1 MTVISPAWTAL
12 LRMGFRQVRRNR
24 VRSVLIVALV
34 ALPVASVA
42 MADVLIRSN
51 PLDARQRAEKMLGN
65 ADARVRFYGGEPI
78 VQSPDGLRAG
88 VNLPGFT
95 FEPVRSGVPGSPPP
109 TTAQLRSWLPRSSL
123 LQAELSA
130 PALLKTTAGATT
142 IQLTGLDLT
151 VPATR
156 PALTLVA
163 GAWSAGAAEISL
175 SEDLARTAGLN
186 VGDTVTLRQPAATLK
201 LVAIVHDRYANL
213 DRFAAVSP
221 ATLSALVPA
230 RRSGDPNGWMDDPT
244 SWLVA
249 QPGGVSWSDVLAL
262 NRHGVLVTSRSV
274 LLDPPPPSAV
284 PRHHHQQ
291 SAAGTSKI
299 AVAIGVGVGLA
310 VLQLALLAGPA
321 FAVSA
326 RRRQHDLA
334 LIAAIG
340 GDRTV
345 LRRSLLAESL
355 VLGAVAGVLGCALGI
370 AAAVAYRGWQDDIL
384 GPLRLHPAEL
394 AGIAVL
400 GLLSAMAG
408 AMLPAYG
415 AARLDVVATLSGRRA
430 ATRAPWRLSL
440 LGLLAVGAGLL
451 AGAVGAARYQV
462 LLLILPGL
470 ALCEL
475 GVVALTPGI
484 LSLAG
489 RLAPRLPVAVRIA
502 LRDAARNRSAAVP
515 ALAAVL
521 AVVTAST
528 AIAIYASSLSARD
541 RMLYHPQLPSGL
553 ALVQIPDHRA
563 DAAAPASHALAAHLD
578 TRRVAV
584 LNVVGCPIGC
594 NGTSVVRPEANACPP
609 DTIDQPDPRC
619 QYQGGRQ
626 GYDLGFAHSV
636 LVLDPDHMAVLVDQL
651 DPADV
656 AALRAGRMLLTSA
669 LDLRGPEHAV
679 ITSQANSE
687 PGGLRVP
694 AAVLRSVTEFHF
706 SAVMSP
712 ATAARL
718 GFQAAPITV
727 IAELGSPPTGSQEE
741 ALAAA
746 LADNDLHAQIE
757 HGYVDPYRG
766 GILATL
772 LAAMILAMS
781 ATVLATAL
789 AVVDSRPE
797 LATLWAIG
805 AGPGLRRRLSVA
817 RAGVVALLGVLLGT
831 ALGFLPPLIVIEN
844 ARRRS
849 AGLTA
854 VGIDDPR
861 PLSIPWPNL
870 VGTAVLIPLAAMLIA
885 ALMTR
890 ARPSEPL
897 RVGG

>member
-65 ADARVRFYGGEPI
+65 ADARLRFYDDEAI

-123 LQAELSA
+123 IQAELSA

-142 IQLTGLDLT
+142 VQLTGLDLT

-175 SEDLARTAGLN
+175 SEGLARAAGLS

-201 LVAIVHDRYANL
+201 LVAIVRDRYANL

-221 ATLSALVPA
+221 ATLATLAPA
-230 RRSGDPNGWMDDPT
+230 SRSGGPNSWMDDPI
-244 SWLVA
+244 SWLVV

-284 PRHHHQQ
+284 PRHPHQQ
-291 SAAGTSKI
+291 PAAGTSSTAI
-299 AVAIGVGVGLA
+299 AIGVGTSLA

-326 RRRQHDLA
+326 RRRQRDLA

-340 GDRTV
+340 GDRKV
-345 LRRSLLAESL
+345 LRRMLFAESL
-355 VLGAVAGVLGCALGI
+355 VLGALASVLGCAVGI
-370 AAAVAYRGWQDDIL
+370 VAAVAYRGWQDAVL

-400 GLLSAMAG
+400 GLCSAVAG
-408 AMLPAYG
+408 ALLPAQW
-415 AARLDVVATLSGRRA
+415 AARLDVVAALAGRRS
-430 ATRAPWRLSL
+430 ATRAPWLLSL

-451 AGAVGAARYQV
+451 AWAIGAPRRE
-462 LLLILPGL
+462 LLVILPGL

-475 GVVALTPGI
+475 GVLALTPGM

-528 AIAIYASSLSARD
+528 AIAIYVSSLSARE
-541 RMLYHPQLPSGL
+541 RMLYHPQLPSGV
-553 ALVQIPDHRA
+553 ALVRIPVDRP
-563 DAAAPASHALAAHLD
+563 DAAQPASQALAAHLD
-578 TRRVAV
+578 TRRIAV
-584 LNVVGCPIGC
+584 LNVVSCFTDC
-594 NGTSVVRPEANACPP
+594 GTGVVRPAANECPTF
-609 DTIDQPDPRC
+609 DRSDRSDPRC
-619 QYQGGRQ
+619 NDQRTVFGEFG
-626 GYDLGFAHSV
+626 S
-636 LVLDPDHMAVLVDQL
+636 LVLAMDPDQLAVLVDRL

-656 AALRAGRMLLTSA
+656 AALRGGKLLLSSA
-669 LDLRGPEHAV
+669 LDLAGPDHAI
-679 ITSQANSE
+679 IT
-687 PGGLRVP
+687 GLADGVAGDLGNGTQKVP
-694 AAVLRSVTEFHF
+694 AAVLRSVAGFGF
-706 SAVMSP
+706 SALMSP

-718 GFQAAPITV
+718 RFRVTPIAV
-727 IAELGSPPTGSQEE
+727 VAQLSSPATRGQEE
-741 ALAAA
+741 ALTAV
-746 LADNDLHAQIE
+746 LADNDLQVQIE
-757 HGYVDPYRG
+757 HGYVDAHRAG
-766 GILATL
+766 VLVTL
-772 LAAMILAMS
+772 LAAVILATA
-781 ATVLATAL
+781 ATALATAL
-789 AVVDSRPE
+789 AVVDSRPD

-805 AGPGLRRRLSVA
+805 ASPGLRRRLSMA
-817 RAGVVALLGVLLGT
+817 RAGVIALLGVLLGT
-831 ALGFLPPLIVIEN
+831 ALGFLPPLIVIGD
-844 ARRRS
+844 ARRRG
-849 AGLTA
+849 AGPH
-854 VGIDDPR
+854 IEDPH
-861 PLSIPWPNL
+861 PLSIPWPGII
-870 VGTAVLIPLAAMLIA
+870 GTAVLIPLAAMLIA
-885 ALMTR
+885 ALITR
-890 ARPSEPL
+890 TRPPTPL